1 MSHVL
6 SFTLE
11 INNFPCLTNFSCRY
25 IHHIR
30 SHAVSGELPIDIS
43 GISSHLIG
51 IFGTND
57 LQGLYHG
64 SVFRLEILE
73 LHHSAIVVEG
83 GARYA
88 RQNQIRTAA
97 WQVLLH
103 GEGIAVAQVTTQ
115 YLVER
120 ATNKVLVDLV
130 EYLRREL
137 AEIFLEL
144 IFHKRLQLPMIHK
157 QAISGNKTA
166 SVIANLIQLVVII
179 HVDALSGQVGKHH
192 HIIIFQRC
200 HAQVI

>member
-11 INNFPCLTNFSCRY
+11 INNFPCLTNLPGRY

-30 SHAVSGELPIDIS
+30 SHAISGELPIDIS

-51 IFGTND
+51 ILGTNN

-73 LHHSAIVVEG
+73 LHHPAIVVEG

-88 RQNQIRTAA
+88 RQYQIRTAA
-97 WQVLLH
+97 WQALLH
-103 GEGIAVAQVTTQ
+103 GKGIAIAQVTTQ
-115 YLVER
+115 HLVER

-137 AEIFLEL
+137 TEVLLEI
-144 IFHKRLQLPMIHK
+144 IFHQRLQLPMIHERL
-157 QAISGNKTA
+157 ISWHKPA
-166 SVIANLIQLVVII
+166 SIVTYAVQLVVII
-179 HVDALSGQVGKHH
+179 HVNTMRCQIRQHH
-192 HIIIFQRC
+192 LELVFQRC

>member
-11 INNFPCLTNFSCRY
+11 INNFPCLTNLPGRY

-30 SHAVSGELPIDIS
+30 SHAISGELPIDIS
-43 GISSHLIG
+43 GISSHLIS
-51 IFGTND
+51 ILGTNN

-73 LHHSAIVVEG
+73 LHHPAIIVEG

-88 RQNQIRTAA
+88 RQHQIRTAA

-103 GEGIAVAQVTTQ
+103 GKGIAIAQVTTQ
-115 YLVER
+115 HLEER
-120 ATNKVLVDLV
+120 ATDKVLVDLV

-137 AEIFLEL
+137 TEVLLEI
-144 IFHKRLQLPMIHK
+144 IFHQRLQLPMIHERL
-157 QAISGNKTA
+157 ISWHKPA
-166 SVIANLIQLVVII
+166 SIVTYIYIE
-179 HVDALSGQVGKHH
+179 
-192 HIIIFQRC
+192 
-200 HAQVI
+200 

>member
-1 MSHVL
+1 MVA
-6 SFTLE
+6 SFALKYLNSTTRQPLWK
-11 INNFPCLTNFSCRY
+11 
-25 IHHIR
+25 
-30 SHAVSGELPIDIS
+30 A
-43 GISSHLIG
+43 
-51 IFGTND
+51 
-57 LQGLYHG
+57 
-64 SVFRLEILE
+64 
-73 LHHSAIVVEG
+73 

-88 RQNQIRTAA
+88 RQYQIRTAA

-130 EYLRREL
+130 EYLRGNL
-137 AEIFLEL
+137 AEIFLEI

>member
-73 LHHSAIVVEG
+73 LHHPAIVVEG

-88 RQNQIRTAA
+88 RQYQIRTAA

-137 AEIFLEL
+137 AEIFLEI
-144 IFHKRLQLPMIHK
+144 IFHKRRLPDFESCSHLAFPCLLWSVTAALETAKALVLQRILDAPTGID
-157 QAISGNKTA
+157 
-166 SVIANLIQLVVII
+166 QL
-179 HVDALSGQVGKHH
+179 
-192 HIIIFQRC
+192 HIRKNQSSN
-200 HAQVI
+200 

>member
-11 INNFPCLTNFSCRY
+11 INNFPCLTNLPGRY

-30 SHAVSGELPIDIS
+30 SHAISGELPIDIR
-43 GISSHLIG
+43 GRYSHLIG

-73 LHHSAIVVEG
+73 LHHPAIVVEG
-83 GARYA
+83 GTRYA
-88 RQNQIRTAA
+88 RQHQIRTAA
-97 WQVLLH
+97 WQVLFH

-115 YLVER
+115 HLIER
-120 ATNKVLVDLV
+120 ATNKALVDLV

-137 AEIFLEL
+137 AEILLE
-144 IFHKRLQLPMIHK
+144 IVFH
-157 QAISGNKTA
+157 
-166 SVIANLIQLVVII
+166 
-179 HVDALSGQVGKHH
+179 
-192 HIIIFQRC
+192 
-200 HAQVI
+200 

>member
-73 LHHSAIVVEG
+73 LHHPAIVVEAVPDMPVNTRS
-83 GARYA
+83 ARPLGKFCS
-88 RQNQIRTAA
+88 TA
-97 WQVLLH
+97 
-103 GEGIAVAQVTTQ
+103 
-115 YLVER
+115 
-120 ATNKVLVDLV
+120 KV
-130 EYLRREL
+130 
-137 AEIFLEL
+137 
-144 IFHKRLQLPMIHK
+144 
-157 QAISGNKTA
+157 
-166 SVIANLIQLVVII
+166 
-179 HVDALSGQVGKHH
+179 
-192 HIIIFQRC
+192 
-200 HAQVI
+200 